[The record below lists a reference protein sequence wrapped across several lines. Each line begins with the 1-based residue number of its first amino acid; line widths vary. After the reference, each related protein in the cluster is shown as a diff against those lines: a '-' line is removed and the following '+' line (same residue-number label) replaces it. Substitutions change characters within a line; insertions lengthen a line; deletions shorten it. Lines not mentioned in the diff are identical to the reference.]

1 MSEEN
6 QRLTLGEV
14 QKEDLKFQPALP
26 QDELTAYFRDTD
38 LGTILDDMTANGTEP
53 DAAMAILQRRGYD
66 PEEVNAFRVNRYEEQ
81 RRLFLKQQEE
91 ERKRQEEEQR
101 RVEGMSAQSEAA
113 VPEEKVV
120 KLETVTEDEYG
131 QPVSIARP
139 EIAKVYQKEGILGDP
154 TSPTSLPKDLVD
166 AMNRGEDP
174 TLRYQ
179 SYESDRNIFDI
190 WTQHSLARDF
200 NDAIKNQ
207 DVESYNEIARELTDI
222 GIFVQEVDS
231 LDGEYSDIQMSVFDT
246 IDERKKEAIEER
258 NKINSSFGLPSGFNP
273 DSDTDFLYAMKESLM
288 RQEAD
293 FNSSE
298 YKEYLDEVEEGAIA
312 MLERSNMLD
321 AIIMGGAK
329 LSMGDVFGAR
339 DEFRE
344 ARLESPD
351 GVLDKIGG
359 NALEAVIQGFTKKF
373 LVPIVQTATVSLP
386 AMYYEA
392 TGQMG
397 KYNAKML
404 ANRKFEDIMSRERQM
419 RLMQRGLSE
428 FEASAG
434 VSELFESML
443 DGDVS
448 IDNFFN
454 RVSYEVGEG
463 FGQAIGYM
471 VPIGRAGRA
480 LSSAKATATRTA
492 AAAAGKSVPRGVG
505 VLTGEA
511 AASARAIDAAS
522 KASRA
527 LTIANRKYNAVF
539 TALGVNSGAGVYRD
553 LYDRKDLS
561 FAEKMI
567 QSTIV
572 GVAEATLGKMFSNV
586 DKLFVGGARG
596 MSRAAAMKDLRRMTE
611 EKLKQLTTRSGAK
624 KALGVTTRGL
634 SEEFLEEFGVELTQ
648 QGVEIINDVAMGR
661 KPKEIN
667 WHALIDAGLAGMFG
681 AGPTSVMAG
690 VGTFQAH
697 NSMLKRRRQLVNELG
712 DIQDAIDNE
721 TDPEARKELEKLRD
735 FATVQI
741 REIDGESRK
750 AFSKMSEAQRR
761 RLLKI
766 HRDMAYT
773 EAKLKDPNITKE
785 EREQLKKRYENLLRA
800 KTAIENSESEVEPD
814 MTSGDEV
821 VSSQDASGNDVD
833 VETQPVKRLERNNI
847 KLAEEAREPAP
858 KGQEQE
864 AEQLSLFDETQE
876 DQFEEAEEQAPAQ
889 EKAPAQ
895 EETPVAEEAAEPVD
909 DSEYDEFDA
918 QGLIDISDPEQV
930 GESGKFTLEQA
941 LQKNALAKS
950 LGEKLTNDGFKVR
963 RFKTRAA
970 FNRAQNAAETDELGG
985 GFVDFDSKTINLAP
999 DATAREIQE
1008 EFAHAAFRDI
1018 LGEYAPQRRE
1028 LFGYL
1033 EEIRRENKG
1042 IDAAFKVV
1050 EKFYSDAPRAE
1061 FEEEVIVE
1069 VLLGYAEGSINLKRK
1084 QKSNIIGLINSLF
1097 ASFFNTKNISQNQI
1111 KNDKEFEAFAKT
1123 FKRAVRGEARVDVKA
1138 PNVTMSEQDLVKRD
1152 TESEQQ
1158 FRDRLERMTTEALGD
1173 AEGITASEEDA
1184 LSQETEDIETSRG
1197 VRRSRKRKTDFNYL
1211 KDTEVFYTE
1220 DAYVDIGESM
1230 PTFERTAEK
1239 KIKVNDYFHFRNW
1252 FNHMTA
1258 NGRRPARITKMYFIK
1273 DGKKYTIKPPKPKTD
1288 RDGNVVYMAG
1298 AEHGS
1303 IARAKRYYDRQNQSA
1318 RRVNE
1323 ARDAVFDL
1331 GMRIDD
1337 ALKSAGLD
1345 GVGGMAFFPGFD
1357 YAAFEQITDRDE
1369 QLSFVREAKQAAIF
1383 RKTPEQMYEV
1393 LEVIEANF
1401 EALKN
1406 SGMSVDEL
1414 RAADKS
1420 KVFNMTGL
1428 VPAHMADSG
1437 KSTHQGTIRRSR
1449 KRKPNPAA
1457 FTRKARERGGI
1468 MVSPDSFVGVIARN
1482 LGYDLSGV
1490 KIGSGL
1496 IDQVGKIA
1504 DGSRVISSHYSDTYA
1519 RTMRNRLRSMAEED
1533 YNSKNP
1539 KGYFILTFAA
1549 LEEDSLAGNPAIFE
1563 EIVKEYANVNGR
1575 RLVDAVN
1582 ELLSEEG
1589 AFAKKNYTALMKASV
1604 FTQSRA
1610 GSALLARMESLDDIG
1625 KRAQVETVDEAQV
1638 IIGAL
1643 ANQRFDSEGMD
1654 QNFDDRNSLAKRILG
1669 REYKEKIASFVAPEM
1684 RNRMAGAAMMAVKVP
1699 YTVQEVDGQ
1708 TVFGGW
1714 RAVDLESKGIDVTRT
1729 GRQGGKKGGPFNHA
1743 IVYDVKEG
1751 DTPNKYFGKVTA
1763 EDLAPQ
1769 IFTEQAPLS
1778 EAYESSRTKADEK
1791 KGTESEFFF
1800 SEKYQETEGATETR
1814 EKFGAGRGLSGRL
1827 FETQQQSRDA
1837 GITDHTLRRSRKR
1850 GFKMDELS
1858 GFQKWKNKWI
1868 KRLQDKYV
1876 DIFAIQ
1882 EAIER
1887 QTGKLDTDK
1896 DFKMAEELMY
1906 GKAAEDLAKLDQ
1918 RVDAITAAMKK
1929 AGIKVD
1935 VLSEYMYALHA
1946 KERNAVIAKRTNGGL
1961 VDGSGM
1967 TDAEA
1972 DAILNSANKAALDPI
1987 VALVREIQQDTRK
2000 TMVKHGLETQQTV
2013 DAFEAMFSNYIPL
2026 AGLSTDELT
2035 GSPYPT
2041 GGAGMNVFGPSTKR
2055 AEGRKSKAEN
2065 VLAQV
2070 IAQNAAMHIK
2080 GRTNEALQKLHNLIE
2095 ENPNPKVWRIL
2106 DAKDVTDVND
2116 RRLVAV
2122 RVNGEQKFIYFNDA
2136 SYAETLRGM
2145 NLPQSNAFV
2154 RALRAP
2160 AQWLRASFTTLNPEF
2175 VISNFSRDIQSAIFN
2190 ASAEA
2195 DIEGGMLN
2203 NRKTVVRIFK
2213 LVPDSLK
2220 TLTKNAVNRK
2230 GDPAIEKYFQEF
2242 KEDGGKTGWA
2252 YAKPL
2257 DQLASELES
2266 NAEGK
2271 TKTQEILGKAK
2282 NFGEFIEGIND
2293 AFENSIRLASYI
2305 AARENG
2311 VSREK
2316 AAQMAKNITVNF
2328 NKQGEWGPTL
2338 NAVYLFFNASVQ
2350 GTARLGR
2357 SLLSLRPQKRPD
2369 GTDRKAY
2376 ERITSAQWMAGGLS
2390 VFASMLT
2397 ALGYAMS
2404 DEDEDGIPYWDKIPD
2419 YVKERNLVI
2428 MRPNGK
2434 DYFKIPMP
2442 YGFNVFANMG
2452 TAMTEA
2458 AYGGREADEA
2468 MMFLFNSFMASFSP
2482 VSFGQSKDLF
2492 TSVGKGA
2499 VPTVMK
2505 PFVDVMVNETYFG
2518 GPVTGE
2524 NLPFGVQRPESEL
2537 AFRSPEA
2544 VKDFFKWMNE
2554 ATGGSEFKSGDL
2566 DFNPDKFWYMFQYYI
2581 GGAGQFV
2588 DRSLFQ
2594 FPKQLQAKL
2603 FSGEDVKI
2611 DAGQVPL
2618 ARILYGQPSKYFDM
2632 EKFKENEQE
2641 FKSLYKEAKESP
2653 KLDDLARY
2661 KGISPSTNSLF
2672 NKIKKQLSMLR
2683 KAQYEARK
2691 IDDYAQRTARIQELK
2706 DKERSLIMK
2715 WNKFYEQARK

>member
-1 MSEEN
+1 MRIDFSSKKAFSRMS
-6 QRLTLGEV
+6 
-14 QKEDLKFQPALP
+14 
-26 QDELTAYFRDTD
+26 
-38 LGTILDDMTANGTEP
+38 
-53 DAAMAILQRRGYD
+53 
-66 PEEVNAFRVNRYEEQ
+66 
-81 RRLFLKQQEE
+81 
-91 ERKRQEEEQR
+91 
-101 RVEGMSAQSEAA
+101 
-113 VPEEKVV
+113 
-120 KLETVTEDEYG
+120 
-131 QPVSIARP
+131 
-139 EIAKVYQKEGILGDP
+139 
-154 TSPTSLPKDLVD
+154 
-166 AMNRGEDP
+166 
-174 TLRYQ
+174 
-179 SYESDRNIFDI
+179 
-190 WTQHSLARDF
+190 
-200 NDAIKNQ
+200 
-207 DVESYNEIARELTDI
+207 
-222 GIFVQEVDS
+222 
-231 LDGEYSDIQMSVFDT
+231 
-246 IDERKKEAIEER
+246 
-258 NKINSSFGLPSGFNP
+258 
-273 DSDTDFLYAMKESLM
+273 
-288 RQEAD
+288 
-293 FNSSE
+293 
-298 YKEYLDEVEEGAIA
+298 
-312 MLERSNMLD
+312 
-321 AIIMGGAK
+321 
-329 LSMGDVFGAR
+329 
-339 DEFRE
+339 
-344 ARLESPD
+344 
-351 GVLDKIGG
+351 
-359 NALEAVIQGFTKKF
+359 
-373 LVPIVQTATVSLP
+373 
-386 AMYYEA
+386 
-392 TGQMG
+392 
-397 KYNAKML
+397 
-404 ANRKFEDIMSRERQM
+404 
-419 RLMQRGLSE
+419 
-428 FEASAG
+428 
-434 VSELFESML
+434 
-443 DGDVS
+443 
-448 IDNFFN
+448 
-454 RVSYEVGEG
+454 
-463 FGQAIGYM
+463 
-471 VPIGRAGRA
+471 
-480 LSSAKATATRTA
+480 TATR
-492 AAAAGKSVPRGVG
+492 
-505 VLTGEA
+505 
-511 AASARAIDAAS
+511 
-522 KASRA
+522 
-527 LTIANRKYNAVF
+527 
-539 TALGVNSGAGVYRD
+539 
-553 LYDRKDLS
+553 
-561 FAEKMI
+561 
-567 QSTIV
+567 
-572 GVAEATLGKMFSNV
+572 
-586 DKLFVGGARG
+586 
-596 MSRAAAMKDLRRMTE
+596 
-611 EKLKQLTTRSGAK
+611 
-624 KALGVTTRGL
+624 
-634 SEEFLEEFGVELTQ
+634 
-648 QGVEIINDVAMGR
+648 
-661 KPKEIN
+661 
-667 WHALIDAGLAGMFG
+667 
-681 AGPTSVMAG
+681 
-690 VGTFQAH
+690 
-697 NSMLKRRRQLVNELG
+697 RQ
-712 DIQDAIDNE
+712 
-721 TDPEARKELEKLRD
+721 
-735 FATVQI
+735 
-741 REIDGESRK
+741 
-750 AFSKMSEAQRR
+750 
-761 RLLKI
+761 LLKI

-773 EAKLKDPNITKE
+773 ENKLKDKNLTEE
-785 EREQLKKRYENLLRA
+785 ERDQLKKRYENLLAA
-800 KTAIENSESEVEPD
+800 KTRLEAQEEVEPD
-814 MTSGDEV
+814 MTEGDEV

-833 VETQPVKRLERNNI
+833 VETQSVKKLERNNI
-847 KLAEEAREPAP
+847 KLSEEAREPAP

-876 DQFEEAEEQAPAQ
+876 DQFEEETHSRVKKAIQ
-889 EKAPAQ
+889 EGA
-895 EETPVAEEAAEPVD
+895 PVAEEAAEPVD
-909 DSEYDEFDA
+909 DSEYDEFDTD
-918 QGLIDISDPEQV
+918 GIIDITDPSQV
-930 GESGKFTLEQA
+930 GEDGAMTLEQA
-941 LQKNALAKS
+941 LQTNALGRA
-950 LGEKLTNDGFKVR
+950 LGQKLREDGFTIR
-963 RFKTRAA
+963 RYKTRDA
-970 FNRAQNAAETDELGG
+970 FLRAVQAKRKLEEDDDGGG
-985 GFVDFDSKTINLAP
+985 GFVDFDEKTINLPP

-1018 LGEYAPQRRE
+1018 LGENAPQRRE
-1028 LFGYL
+1028 LYL
-1033 EEIRRENKG
+1033 YLQDLAKTNSGVQKAFRDVNRAYEGAPQAEI
-1042 IDAAFKVV
+1042 
-1050 EKFYSDAPRAE
+1050 
-1061 FEEEVIVE
+1061 EEEVIVE
-1069 VLLGYAEGSINLKRK
+1069 VLLKYAEGSLDFNK
-1084 QKSNIIGLINSLF
+1084 QEKTGVRRLINAILAVFQTGRSEVALE
-1097 ASFFNTKNISQNQI
+1097 
-1111 KNDKEFEAFAKT
+1111 NDKEFRRFAQS
-1123 FKRAVRGEARVDVKA
+1123 FKRAVGGKQRVDPRAFA
-1138 PNVTMSEQDLVKRD
+1138 PKIKREQSFNEQDLVKKD
-1152 TESEQQ
+1152 TESEAE
-1158 FRDRLERMTTEALGD
+1158 FRARIEKITTEGLGD
-1173 AEGITASEEDA
+1173 VEGITASEEDA
-1184 LSQETEDIETSRG
+1184 LSQETEDIETSKG
-1197 VRRSRKRKTDFNYL
+1197 IRRSRKRKTDFNYL

-1220 DAYVDIGESM
+1220 DAYVDIGEPM
-1230 PTFERTAEK
+1230 PTFERTSEK

-1273 DGKKYTIKPPKPKTD
+1273 DGKKYAIKPPKPKTD

-1303 IARAKRYYDRQNQSA
+1303 IARARRYYDRQNQAA
-1318 RRVNE
+1318 RRLNK
-1323 ARDAVFDL
+1323 ARNAAFEL
-1331 GMRIDD
+1331 GAKIDE

-1369 QLSFVREAKQAAIF
+1369 QVAFMHEAKQAAIF
-1383 RKTPEQMYEV
+1383 SKTPDQMYEV

-1437 KSTHQGTIRRSR
+1437 KATHQGTIRRSR
-1449 KRKPNPAA
+1449 KRQKTPAA

-1490 KIGSGL
+1490 KLGSGL

-1519 RTMRNRLRSMAEED
+1519 RTMRKRLRSMAEED

-1625 KRAQVETVDEAQV
+1625 KRVQVETVDEAQV
-1638 IIGAL
+1638 IISAL

-1669 REYKEKIASFVAPEM
+1669 REYKEKIASFIAPEM

-1699 YTVQEVDGQ
+1699 YTVQEADGE
-1708 TVFGGW
+1708 TSFGGW
-1714 RAVDLESKGIDVTRT
+1714 RAVDLSSKGIDVTRT
-1729 GRQGGKKGGPFNHA
+1729 GRQGGKKAGPFNHA

-1769 IFTEQAPLS
+1769 IFTEQVPLS
-1778 EAYESSRTKADEK
+1778 EAFEAARTKADEK

-1800 SEKYQETEGATETR
+1800 SEKYQETEEATETR

-1882 EAIER
+1882 ETIER
-1887 QTGKLDTDK
+1887 QTGKLAADK

-1918 RVDAITAAMKK
+1918 KVDAITAAMKK

-1946 KERNAVIAKRTNGGL
+1946 KERNAVISKRTNGGL
-1961 VDGSGM
+1961 VDGSGLS
-1967 TDAEA
+1967 DAEA

-1987 VALVREIQQDTRK
+1987 VAMVREIQQDTRD
-2000 TMVKHGLETQQTV
+2000 TMVKRGLETQKTV
-2013 DAFEAMFSNYIPL
+2013 DAFEAMFSNYVPL

-2065 VLAQV
+2065 ILAQV
-2070 IAQNAAMHIK
+2070 IAQNAAIHIK
-2080 GRTNEALQKLHNLIE
+2080 GRTNEALQKLHNLID
-2095 ENPNPKVWRIL
+2095 ENPNAKVWRIL
-2106 DAKDVTDVND
+2106 DAKSVTDVND
-2116 RRLVAV
+2116 SRLVAV
-2122 RVNGEQKFIYFNDA
+2122 RVDGKQKFIYFNDA

-2160 AQWLRASFTTLNPEF
+2160 SQWLRASFTTLNPEF

-2195 DIEGGMLN
+2195 EIEGGMLN
-2203 NRKTVVRIFK
+2203 NTKTVARIFR

-2282 NFGEFIEGIND
+2282 NFAEFIEGIND

-2316 AAQMAKNITVNF
+2316 AAQLAKNITVNF

-2369 GTDRKAY
+2369 GTDRKRY

-2390 VFASMLT
+2390 LFASMLT

-2452 TAMTEA
+2452 TAMTES

-2505 PFVDVMVNETYFG
+2505 PFVEVMVNETYFG

-2603 FSGEDVKI
+2603 FSGEDVEI

-2661 KGISPSTNSLF
+2661 KGINPSTNSLF

-2715 WNKFYEQARK
+2715 WNKFYEQARN

>member
-1 MSEEN
+1 MNEEN

-14 QKEDLKFQPALP
+14 QKEDLKFQPEPP

-53 DAAMAILQRRGYD
+53 DAALRILQRRGYD

-81 RRLFLKQQEE
+81 RRQFLKQQEE

-101 RVEGMSAQSEAA
+101 RIEGMSAQSEAA

-120 KLETVTEDEYG
+120 KLETATEDEYG

-139 EIAKVYQKEGILGDP
+139 EIAKVYQEEGVLGDP
-154 TSPTSLPKDLVD
+154 FSPTSLPKDLVD

-179 SYESDRNIFDI
+179 SYKNDRDI
-190 WTQHSLARDF
+190 YDVYAQHTLASEL
-200 NDAIKNQ
+200 NQAIKNQ
-207 DVESYNEIARELTDI
+207 DVEKYNSIAQELTDY
-222 GIFVQEVDS
+222 GFFVQEVDS
-231 LDGEYSDIQMSVFDT
+231 LDGDYTAIQMSVFDA
-246 IDERKKEAIEER
+246 IDEKKKSAVEER
-258 NKINSSFGLPSGFNP
+258 NKINASFGLPSGFNP

-298 YKEYLDEVEEGAIA
+298 YKEYLDDVEERASA
-312 MLERSNMLD
+312 MLERSDLLD
-321 AIIMGGAK
+321 TIIGGK
-329 LSMGDVFGAR
+329 
-339 DEFRE
+339 
-344 ARLESPD
+344 D
-351 GVLDKIGG
+351 GVLDKFGG
-359 NALEAVIQGFTKKF
+359 NAIEAVIQGFTKKF
-373 LVPIVQTATVSLP
+373 LMPIVQTATVSLP

-392 TGQMG
+392 TAGTFLDKG
-397 KYNAKML
+397 NNNAAKYNAKMM
-404 ANRKFEDIMSRERQM
+404 ANRKVEDIMARERQM
-419 RLMQRGLSE
+419 RLQQRGLSE

-471 VPIGRAGRA
+471 VPIGKAGRA
-480 LSSAKATATRTA
+480 LATAEATAARTA

-505 VLTGEA
+505 LLTGEA

-567 QSTIV
+567 QSSIV

-596 MSRAAAMKDLRRMTE
+596 MSRAAALKDLKKMTE
-611 EKLKQLTTRSGAK
+611 EKLKQLTTRAGAK

-634 SEEFLEEFGVELTQ
+634 SEEFMEEFGVELVQ
-648 QGVEIINDVAMGR
+648 QGAEIINDVAMGR

-721 TDPEARKELEKLRD
+721 TDPETRKQLEKLRD

-750 AFSKMSEAQRR
+750 AFSKMSEGQRR

-800 KTAIENSESEVEPD
+800 KTTIENSESEVEPD
-814 MTSGDEV
+814 MTAGDEV
-821 VSSQDASGNDVD
+821 VSSRDASGNDVD
-833 VETQPVKRLERNNI
+833 IETQPIKRLERNNI
-847 KLAEEAREPAP
+847 KLAEDSTDPAP

-876 DQFEEAEEQAPAQ
+876 DQFEEVEEEAPEQKEA
-889 EKAPAQ
+889 
-895 EETPVAEEAAEPVD
+895 PVAEEAAEPVD
-909 DSEYDEFDA
+909 DSEYDEFDTDA
-918 QGLIDISDPEQV
+918 IVDVTDPSQV
-930 GESGKFTLEQA
+930 GEEGKMTLEQA
-941 LQKNALAKS
+941 LQTNALGKA
-950 LGEKLTNDGFKVR
+950 LGQKLREDGFKIR

-970 FNRAQNAAETDELGG
+970 FNRAQGLDEADEGGG
-985 GFVDFDSKTINLAP
+985 GFVDPKTKTINLAP

-1008 EFAHAAFRDI
+1008 EFGHAAFRDI
-1018 LGEYAPQRRE
+1018 IGEFAPQRRD
-1028 LFGYL
+1028 LFLYL
-1033 EEIRRENKG
+1033 QDLSNSNSG
-1042 IDAAFKVV
+1042 V
-1050 EKFYSDAPRAE
+1050 EKAFRKVKNFYPDATQAE
-1061 FEEEVIVE
+1061 FEEELIIE
-1069 VLLGYAEGSINLKRK
+1069 VLLQYAEGTINFNRSEKTGIR
-1084 QKSNIIGLINSLF
+1084 GLINAIFRAFMPAQSEDV
-1097 ASFFNTKNISQNQI
+1097 IR
-1111 KNDKEFEAFAKT
+1111 NDKEFKAFAEG
-1123 FKRAVRGEARVDVKA
+1123 FKRATEGKERVDPRAFA
-1138 PNVTMSEQDLVKRD
+1138 PRIKRQQAFAEQDLVKKD
-1152 TESEQQ
+1152 TESEAE
-1158 FRDRLERMTTEALGD
+1158 FRARLERVTTEGLGD
-1173 AEGITASEEDA
+1173 AEGTTVSEEDA
-1184 LSQETEDIETSRG
+1184 LSQETEDIDTAKG
-1197 VRRSRKRKTDFNYL
+1197 IRRSRKRKTDFNYL
-1211 KDTEVFYTE
+1211 KDTEVFYSE
-1220 DAYVDIGESM
+1220 DPYADIGE
-1230 PTFERTAEK
+1230 PLPVFERSRDK

-1258 NGRRPARITKMYFIK
+1258 NGRRPARITQMYFIK

-1288 RDGNVVYMAG
+1288 RDGNVVRMDG
-1298 AEHGS
+1298 AEHGRIS
-1303 IARAKRYYDRQNQSA
+1303 SAKQFYRRQSDQARKVKRA
-1318 RRVNE
+1318 RRSLFDFGEE
-1323 ARDAVFDL
+1323 ADK
-1331 GMRIDD
+1331 
-1337 ALKSAGLD
+1337 ALTSAGID
-1345 GVGGMAFFPGFD
+1345 SASGMVFMPGFD
-1357 YAAFEQITDRDE
+1357 YEAFVSEQDSDTKYNIMAEFRG
-1369 QLSFVREAKQAAIF
+1369 AILD
-1383 RKTPEQMYEV
+1383 KSPEQVEEV
-1393 LEVIEANF
+1393 VEIARANF

-1437 KSTHQGTIRRSR
+1437 KATHQGTIRRSR
-1449 KRKPNPAA
+1449 KRKKTPDA

-1468 MVSPDSFVGVIARN
+1468 MVNPDSFVGVIARN

-1519 RTMRNRLRSMAEED
+1519 RSMRKRLRTMAEED
-1533 YNSKNP
+1533 YSSKNP

-1575 RLVDAVN
+1575 RLVEAVN

-1604 FTQSRA
+1604 FTQSSA
-1610 GSALLARMESLDDIG
+1610 GSSLLARMESLEDVG
-1625 KRAQVETVDEAQV
+1625 RRVQVETVDEAQV
-1638 IIGAL
+1638 IISAL
-1643 ANQRFDSEGMD
+1643 TNQRFDSEGMD

-1669 REYKEKIASFVAPEM
+1669 KNYKEKIASFIAPEM

-1699 YTVQEVDGQ
+1699 YTVKEVDGE

-1714 RAVDLESKGIDVTRT
+1714 RAVDLKSKGIDVTRT
-1729 GRQGGKKGGPFNHA
+1729 GRAGGKKAGPFNHA
-1743 IVYDVKEG
+1743 IVYDIKEG

-1769 IFTEQAPLS
+1769 IFTEQVPLS
-1778 EAYESSRTKADEK
+1778 EAYASARTKADEK
-1791 KGTESEFFF
+1791 KGVESEFFF
-1800 SEKYQETEGATETR
+1800 SEKYQETEEAIETR
-1814 EKFGAGRGLSGRL
+1814 EKFGAGRGLAGRL

-1882 EAIER
+1882 ETIER

-1946 KERNAVIAKRTNGGL
+1946 KERNAVIAKRTNDGL

-1987 VALVREIQQDTRK
+1987 VAMVREIQQDTRN
-2000 TMVKHGLETQQTV
+2000 TMVKHGLETQETV
-2013 DAFEAMFSNYIPL
+2013 DAFEAMFNNYIPL

-2041 GGAGMNVFGPSTKR
+2041 GGAGMNVFGPTTKR

-2070 IAQNAAMHIK
+2070 IAQNAAVHIK

-2106 DAKDVTDVND
+2106 NAKDVTDPND
-2116 RRLVAV
+2116 SRVVAV
-2122 RVNGEQKFIYFNDA
+2122 RVDGKQKFIYFNDA

-2195 DIEGGMLN
+2195 EIEGGMLN
-2203 NRKTVVRIFK
+2203 NRKTVARIFK

-2282 NFGEFIEGIND
+2282 NFAEFIEGIND

-2316 AAQMAKNITVNF
+2316 AAQLAKNITVNF

-2404 DEDEDGIPYWDKIPD
+2404 DDDEDGIPYWDKIPD

-2603 FSGEDVKI
+2603 FSGEDVTI

-2641 FKSLYKEAKESP
+2641 FKSLYKEAKDSP
-2653 KLDDLARY
+2653 KLDDLSRY
-2661 KGISPSTNSLF
+2661 KGINPSTNSLL

-2715 WNKFYEQARK
+2715 WNKFYEQARD

>member
-81 RRLFLKQQEE
+81 RRQFLKQQEE

-120 KLETVTEDEYG
+120 KLETATEDEYG

-166 AMNRGEDP
+166 AMDRGEDP

-179 SYESDRNIFDI
+179 SYENDRNIFDV
-190 WTQHSLARDF
+190 WSQHNLARDF

-207 DVESYNEIARELTDI
+207 DVESYNEIARELSDM

-231 LDGEYSDIQMSVFDT
+231 LDGEYSDIQMSVFDS

-312 MLERSNMLD
+312 MLQRSDALD
-321 AIIMGGAK
+321 SIILGK
-329 LSMGDVFGAR
+329 
-339 DEFRE
+339 
-344 ARLESPD
+344 D
-351 GVLDKIGG
+351 GSLDIAG
-359 NALEAVIQGFTKKF
+359 NAIEAVIQGFTKKF

-419 RLMQRGLSE
+419 RLMQRGLSD

-480 LSSAKATATRTA
+480 LSSAKATVSRTA

-596 MSRAAAMKDLRRMTE
+596 MSKAAALKDLKKMTE
-611 EKLKQLTTRSGAK
+611 EKLKQLTTRAGAK
-624 KALGVTTRGL
+624 KALGVTSKGL
-634 SEEFLEEFGVELTQ
+634 REEFLEEFGVELVQ

-697 NSMLKRRRQLVNELG
+697 NSMLKRRRQLVDELG

-721 TDPEARKELEKLRD
+721 TDPETRKQLEKLRD

-750 AFSKMSEAQRR
+750 AFSKMSEGQRR

-773 EAKLKDPNITKE
+773 EAKLKDPNISKE

-800 KTAIENSESEVEPD
+800 KTTIENSESEVEPD

-864 AEQLSLFDETQE
+864 AEQLSLFDETQD
-876 DQFEEAEEQAPAQ
+876 DQFEEVEE
-889 EKAPAQ
+889 EAPAQ
-895 EETPVAEEAAEPVD
+895 EEAPAKEEAPVAEEAAEPVD
-909 DSEYDEFDA
+909 DSEYDDFDA
-918 QGLIDISDPEQV
+918 DGIIDVTDPSQV
-930 GESGKFTLEQA
+930 GEDGKMTLEQA
-941 LQKNALAKS
+941 LQTNALGKA
-950 LGEKLTNDGFKVR
+950 LGQKLREDGFTIR
-963 RFKTRAA
+963 RYKTRAA
-970 FNRAQNAAETDELGG
+970 FNKAQKLDEADAGGG
-985 GFVDFDSKTINLAP
+985 GFVNFGTKTINLAP

-1018 LGEYAPQRRE
+1018 LGENAPQRRE
-1028 LFGYL
+1028 LYL
-1033 EEIRRENKG
+1033 YLQDLAKTNSG
-1042 IDAAFKVV
+1042 V
-1050 EKFYSDAPRAE
+1050 EKAFRDVNRAYEGAPQAE
-1061 FEEEVIVE
+1061 IEEEVIVE
-1069 VLLGYAEGSINLKRK
+1069 VLLKYAEGSLDFNK
-1084 QKSNIIGLINSLF
+1084 QEKTGVRRLINAILAVFQTGRSEVALE
-1097 ASFFNTKNISQNQI
+1097 
-1111 KNDKEFEAFAKT
+1111 NDKEFRRFAQSFKRSVGGKQRVDPRAFAPKI
-1123 FKRAVRGEARVDVKA
+1123 KREQAF
-1138 PNVTMSEQDLVKRD
+1138 NEQDLVKKD
-1152 TESEQQ
+1152 TESEAE
-1158 FRDRLERMTTEALGD
+1158 FRARVERITTEGLGD
-1173 AEGITASEEDA
+1173 VEGTTVSEEDA
-1184 LSQETEDIETSRG
+1184 LSQDTEDIETSRG

-1220 DAYVDIGESM
+1220 DAYVDIGESK
-1230 PTFERTAEK
+1230 PTFERAAQK

-1258 NGRRPARITKMYFIK
+1258 NGRRPGRITQMYFIK

-1288 RDGNVVYMAG
+1288 RDGNVVYMDG

-1303 IARAKRYYDRQNQSA
+1303 ITRAKRYYGRQNQSA

-1323 ARDAVFDL
+1323 AREAVFEL
-1331 GMRIDD
+1331 GRQIDD

-1357 YAAFEQITDRDE
+1357 YAAFEQINDRDE
-1369 QLSFVREAKQAAIF
+1369 QISFMYEAKQAAIF
-1383 RKTPEQMYEV
+1383 SKTPDQMYEV

-1401 EALKN
+1401 DALKN

-1437 KSTHQGTIRRSR
+1437 KATHQGTIRRSR

-1457 FTRKARERGGI
+1457 FTRKAKERGGI

-1496 IDQVGKIA
+1496 IDQVGKTA

-1582 ELLSEEG
+1582 DLLSEEG

-1625 KRAQVETVDEAQV
+1625 KRVQVETVDEAQV
-1638 IIGAL
+1638 IISAL

-1669 REYKEKIASFVAPEM
+1669 REYKQKIASFIAPEM

-1714 RAVDLESKGIDVTRT
+1714 RAVDLESKGIDVTRI
-1729 GRQGGKKGGPFNHA
+1729 GRKGGKKGGPFNHA

-1769 IFTEQAPLS
+1769 IFTEQVPLS

-1800 SEKYQETEGATETR
+1800 SEKYQETEEATETR

-1837 GITDHTLRRSRKR
+1837 GITDHSLRRSRKR

-1882 EAIER
+1882 ETIER

-1972 DAILNSANKAALDPI
+1972 DAILNSANKASLDPI

-2080 GRTNEALQKLHNLIE
+2080 GRTNEALQKLHNLID

-2116 RRLVAV
+2116 SRLVAV

-2195 DIEGGMLN
+2195 EIEGGMLN
-2203 NRKTVVRIFK
+2203 NRKTVARIFR

-2316 AAQMAKNITVNF
+2316 AAQLAKNITVNF

-2554 ATGGSEFKSGDL
+2554 ATGGSEFKPGDL

-2588 DRSLFQ
+2588 DRSLFK

-2603 FSGEDVKI
+2603 FSEEDVQI

-2653 KLDDLARY
+2653 RLDDLARY
-2661 KGISPSTNSLF
+2661 KGINPSTNSLF

-2715 WNKFYEQARK
+2715 WNKFYEQARN